1 MKTGFVLCLCIGF
14 VCLVA
19 ADEAEDVAKL
29 IEETI
34 RENAGSDALAEKILA
49 RVKILQDCAAEHK
62 EEGIELLKKYTVPI
76 TKEGTQCA
84 ATKSGIADAAERD
97 IAEHQCFREA
107 SKRFKES
114 TPPTEKENATY
125 EAMKACFLP
134 KLAALEA
141 SSAA

>member
-1 MKTGFVLCLCIGF
+1 MKTGFLLCLCLGF

-29 IEETI
+29 IEEAI

-49 RVKILQDCAAEHK
+49 RVKILQDCAAEQN

-76 TKEGTQCA
+76 TKEATKCA
-84 ATKSGIADAAERD
+84 ATKSDIADATERD
-97 IAEHQCFREA
+97 VAEHQCFREA

-114 TPPTEKENATY
+114 SPPTEKESAVY
-125 EAMKACFLP
+125 DAIKACFLP

-141 SSAA
+141 GA